1 MAHLFLARIDTAG
14 VLAHLHPRLVDDATL
29 VGALPPLPAGRYRVY
44 ADVVHET
51 GLQRTFVDS
60 IVLAEPPSPVGVGVL
75 DADDAWFEGPMA
87 ALPARADVQ
96 LGDVI
101 VAWAGDRQPTAG
113 QTGVLRFALRGPMG
127 EPVRVEPYLG
137 MPGHAVVMRQD
148 GGVYIHLHPS
158 GTGAMASEVAF
169 ALRDRGDTTADGRLR
184 LDGTGMPMAAEQT
197 LSEIRFP
204 YAFPS
209 AGRYR
214 VWVQLRVRGTV
225 RTAGWDVDVR

>member
-1 MAHLFLARIDTAG
+1 
-14 VLAHLHPRLVDDATL
+14 
-29 VGALPPLPAGRYRVY
+29 
-44 ADVVHET
+44 
-51 GLQRTFVDS
+51 
-60 IVLAEPPSPVGVGVL
+60 
-75 DADDAWFEGPMA
+75 MA

-184 LDGTGMPMAAEQT
+184 LAGTAMPMAGEQT

-225 RTAGWDVDVR
+225 RTAGWDVQVR